1 MFVLIAGVACA
12 TSGPLARYGRPAHPL
27 MIAFGRVAV
36 AGLILCAADL
46 PGLIASI
53 RALTARQ
60 RLQIAGVGAL
70 LAAHFGLFLWGLDR
84 TSLPAA
90 VALVSLEPLSVVLT
104 AWAIHGIRPKR
115 LEQLGVL
122 AATGGAVLVA
132 SGAGAGEH
140 RLDGDLLVIGAVFLY
155 GFYVSAARSLAGALP
170 ARRYAALVYSSAAV
184 ALAAAL
190 LCAPARE
197 GSVVWPIPSHALIAI
212 LALALIPTIIGH
224 TAVQT
229 AARRLSPSVVALVCP
244 GETLG
249 GLAIGATMLAAV
261 PTAVELAGAAII
273 LAGSTLTILGARA
286 GAPSAAARPRS

>member
-27 MIAFGRVAV
+27 VIAFGRVAV

-46 PGLIASI
+46 PGMIASV

-60 RLQIAGVGAL
+60 RLQIAGAGAL

-140 RLDGDLLVIGAVFLY
+140 RLAGDLMVIAAVLLY
-155 GFYVSAARSLAGALP
+155 GFYVSAARSLTSALP

-190 LCAPARE
+190 LCVPPRE
-197 GSVVWPIPSHALIAI
+197 GSVIWPLPSHAMIAI

-224 TAVQT
+224 TAVQS

-249 GLAIGATMLAAV
+249 GLTIGAAMLGAV
-261 PTAVELAGAAII
+261 PTAVELAGAAVI
-273 LAGSTLTILGARA
+273 LAGSTVTILGA
-286 GAPSAAARPRS
+286 GAPTYAAPQQG